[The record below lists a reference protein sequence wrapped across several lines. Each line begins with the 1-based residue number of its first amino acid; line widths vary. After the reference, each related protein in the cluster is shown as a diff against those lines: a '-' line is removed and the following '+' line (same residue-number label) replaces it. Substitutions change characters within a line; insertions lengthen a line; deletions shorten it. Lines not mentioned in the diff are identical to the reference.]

1 MSFAGKVIAI
11 TGGASGIGLATAKT
25 VSERGGTVCI
35 ADRDPEAI
43 TRTEAFFKEKGVP
56 FSITTVDV
64 SVREQVDSW
73 ISGIVQ
79 QFGRLDGAAN
89 IAGVNQDNIN
99 RKANVVDL
107 EDEEW
112 HRVIATNLTGCMY
125 CLRSELRNI
134 SDGGSIVNM
143 GSIHSLKG
151 EKATSHHSLSPKTFM
166 NKYLIE

>member
-11 TGGASGIGLATAKT
+11 TGGASGIGLATAKS

-35 ADRDPEAI
+35 ADRDPEAL
-43 TRTEAFFKEKGVP
+43 TRTEAFFKERGVP
-56 FSITTVDV
+56 FSITNVDI
-64 SVREQVDSW
+64 SVRDQVESW

-99 RKANVVDL
+99 RKATVVDI

-112 HRVIATNLTGCMY
+112 HRVITTNLTGCMY

-134 SDGGSIVNM
+134 ADGGSIVNM

-151 EKATSHHSLSPKTFM
+151 ER
-166 NKYLIE
+166 